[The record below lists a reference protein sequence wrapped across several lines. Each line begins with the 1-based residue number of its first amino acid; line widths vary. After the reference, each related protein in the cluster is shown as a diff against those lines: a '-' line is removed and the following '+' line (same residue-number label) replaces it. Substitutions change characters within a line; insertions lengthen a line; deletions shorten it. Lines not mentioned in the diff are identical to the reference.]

1 MAVPVRFID
10 PFRAG
15 QARYLLQGQP
25 TADILLES
33 REACLVAALG
43 PALGPVAFSAY
54 PATSR
59 ALVERRESIECAVR
73 VLARAQRRL
82 HGHPAAEAAQAV
94 QWAFPE
100 LTPRLL
106 TGAIHRYLA
115 TRTWPSDPVV
125 HRAELDALQEILL
138 HGAIRRTH
146 AFETI
151 VDPTWAE
158 AAVRAA
164 AVKPPGPALIADA
177 APADRAVCP
186 TIGAA

>member
-43 PALGPVAFSAY
+43 PALGPVALSAY
-54 PATSR
+54 PATPR
-59 ALVERRESIECAVR
+59 VLVERRESIKCAVR

-82 HGHPAAEAAQAV
+82 HGHPAAEATQAV

>member
-1 MAVPVRFID
+1 MVVPVRIID

-151 VDPTWAE
+151 VDPRWAE

-164 AVKPPGPALIADA
+164 AVKPPGPALLADA
-177 APADRAVCP
+177 APADRRAHGS
-186 TIGAA
+186 IGAA